1 MMTVAHPTSVTAV
14 LFDWAGTMID
24 FGSRAPVMAME
35 RVFGQAGV
43 LVEEAAIRRY
53 MGKAKREHVVAMLSE
68 PEIAA
73 RWREAKGADWTE
85 ADVDALM
92 VLLEPAMQECAGIC
106 RDLIPGAVET
116 FAMLRARG
124 IRVGSTTGYTRTM
137 MAEIIPAAAEQGYD
151 PEVIVC
157 AGETAQGRPAPLM
170 LWKALVE
177 MGMWP
182 AGACMAVDD
191 APVGVE
197 AGRHAGM
204 WTVGLGGSG
213 NGVGLDHA
221 TFTALSKG
229 ERDERMAPVVAEFTA
244 AGADFVIESVADLDL
259 AVAAVEQ
266 AMVRGERP
274 GASQTRFLAGVAA

>member
-1 MMTVAHPTSVTAV
+1 MMTVANPTSVAAV

-53 MGKAKREHVVAMLSE
+53 MGTAKREHVVAMLSE
-68 PEIAA
+68 PAIAA
-73 RWREAKGADWTE
+73 RWRDAKGADWTE

-92 VLLEPAMQECAGIC
+92 VQLEPAMRECACIC
-106 RDLIPGAVET
+106 RELIPGAADT
-116 FAMLRARG
+116 YRMLRKRG
-124 IRVGSTTGYTRTM
+124 IRVGSTTGYTRRM
-137 MAEIIPAAAEQGYD
+137 MAEIIPAAAEQGYE

-177 MGMWP
+177 MGLWP
-182 AGACMAVDD
+182 AEACIAVDD
-191 APVGVE
+191 APVGIE

-204 WTVGLGGSG
+204 WTVGLAGSG

-221 TFTALSKG
+221 TFAALSKD
-229 ERDERMAPVVAEFTA
+229 EREVRMAPVVAEFTA
-244 AGADFVIESVADLDL
+244 VGADFVIESVADMDL

-266 AMVRGERP
+266 AMVRGVRP
-274 GASQTRFLAGVAA
+274 GAAPTRFLAGVTA

>member
-1 MMTVAHPTSVTAV
+1 MMTVANPTAVAAV

-24 FGSRAPVMAME
+24 FGSRAPVMAIE

-53 MGKAKREHVVAMLSE
+53 MGKAKREHVIAMLSE

-92 VLLEPAMQECAGIC
+92 VRLEPAMQECAGIC
-106 RDLIPGAVET
+106 RELIPGAVET
-116 FAMLRARG
+116 FGMLRARG

-137 MAEIIPAAAEQGYD
+137 MAEIIPAAAEQGYE

-177 MGMWP
+177 MGVWP
-182 AGACMAVDD
+182 ARACIAVDD
-191 APVGVE
+191 APVGIE

-204 WTVGLGGSG
+204 WAVGLGGSG

-221 TFTALSKG
+221 AFTALSKD
-229 ERDERMAPVVAEFTA
+229 EREARMAPVVAEFTA
-244 AGADFVIESVADLDL
+244 AGADFMIESVADMDL

-266 AMVRGERP
+266 AMARGMRP
-274 GASQTRFLAGVAA
+274 GAAPTRFLAGVTA